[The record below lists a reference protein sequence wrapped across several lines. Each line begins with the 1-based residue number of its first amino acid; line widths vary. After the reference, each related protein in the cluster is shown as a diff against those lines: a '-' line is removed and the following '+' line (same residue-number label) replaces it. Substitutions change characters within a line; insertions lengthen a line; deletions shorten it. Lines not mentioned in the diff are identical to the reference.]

1 MDNSIIGFPYPLGSD
16 LSGEWHYPT
25 FEQAGPDVLIFVRT
39 EKSFAHEHC
48 KAANF
53 LYFLLTYFGDKFVHA
68 LNPCIVEHI
77 ALEVQFYP
85 WVP

>member
-1 MDNSIIGFPYPLGSD
+1 MFVCLLSLKCEKWQNSD
-16 LSGEWHYPT
+16 RKE
-25 FEQAGPDVLIFVRT
+25 T

-53 LYFLLTYFGDKFVHA
+53 LYFLTTYFGDKFVHV

-85 WVP
+85 WVPYF